1 MEHNPSNL
9 FSLDGNLRYALN
21 ANFMATPARQS
32 LIASLF
38 FIGGICL
45 STPNVFSQIIGIPGM
60 RVRPAADFER
70 TQGTA
75 YRVNGKV
82 IAIDRLGKTFTIS
95 IKSGSKTISVA
106 WYSVLIKA
114 GAAASFSRIG
124 IGDEADGIAAMAFS
138 RFTALSVRF
147 GSFRKDLPY
156 GVPVPGQPG
165 YVISPYSPHAG
176 YVDVTGMPAGIE
188 AKDPYSEKIFLVPR
202 QASPRPTA
210 R

>member
-1 MEHNPSNL
+1 
-9 FSLDGNLRYALN
+9 
-21 ANFMATPARQS
+21 MATPARQS

-114 GAAASFSRIG
+114 
-124 IGDEADGIAAMAFS
+124 DGIAAMAFS